1 MDLQAQRD
9 LLPLLLVFN
18 NQNYLRYLTTH
29 HIELTNLLLKN
40 PSAYKDLQICGIGA
54 SLSGKKFSTTP
65 GDLITKVTINSE
77 VEFRGR
83 PVRGYSN
90 SFDAE
95 NDFLLNSDI
104 LAELQKELKNKI
116 R

>member
-65 GDLITKVTINSE
+65 EDLMTKVTINSE
-77 VEFRGR
+77 VEFCRR

-90 SFDAE
+90 NFDAE
-95 NDFLLNSDI
+95 NNFLLNSDI

>member
-1 MDLQAQRD
+1 MDLKAQRD
-9 LLPLLLVFN
+9 LLLLLLVFN
-18 NQNYLRYLTTH
+18 RNYLRYLTTH
-29 HIELTNLLLKN
+29 HNELTNLLKN

-65 GDLITKVTINSE
+65 EDLMTKVTINSE
-77 VEFRGR
+77 VEFCRR

-90 SFDAE
+90 NFDAE
-95 NDFLLNSDI
+95 NNFLLNSDI

>member
-29 HIELTNLLLKN
+29 HTELTNLPLKK
-40 PSAYKDLQICGIGA
+40 PSAYKDLQICSIGA
-54 SLSGKKFSTTP
+54 SLSDKKFSTTP

-95 NDFLLNSDI
+95 NNFLLNSDI
-104 LAELQKELKNKI
+104 LAELKN
-116 R
+116 